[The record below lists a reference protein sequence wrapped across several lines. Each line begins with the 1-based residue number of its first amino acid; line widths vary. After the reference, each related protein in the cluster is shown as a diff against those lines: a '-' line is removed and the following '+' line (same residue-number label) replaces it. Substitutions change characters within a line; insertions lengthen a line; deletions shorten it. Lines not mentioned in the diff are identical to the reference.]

1 MPPVGYDCIRGWCTD
16 KNVEDAVFP
25 YVKCRLRP
33 NTWTIINLVAI
44 VPLLL
49 FLLYRKQ
56 STAVWIGFV
65 VLVCLNRTLDIVD
78 GAVARKCNMKS
89 KTGAILDI
97 FTDTVLAIGVFVTAL
112 VVSYRSNGHLN
123 SPLIFAALMTVLAS
137 NALSH
142 IMQIAKEAS
151 DARGRKLYTLE
162 SLIADNSLYVFIAL
176 MVSVKLI
183 VEHKLR

>member
-1 MPPVGYDCIRGWCTD
+1 
-16 KNVEDAVFP
+16 
-25 YVKCRLRP
+25 
-33 NTWTIINLVAI
+33 
-44 VPLLL
+44 
-49 FLLYRKQ
+49 
-56 STAVWIGFV
+56 
-65 VLVCLNRTLDIVD
+65 
-78 GAVARKCNMKS
+78 
-89 KTGAILDI
+89 LDI

-112 VVSYRSNGHLN
+112 VVSYRSNGHLK

-151 DARGRKLYTLE
+151 DARGRKLYTFE
-162 SLIADNSLYVFIAL
+162 SLIADNSLNVFIAL

>member
-1 MPPVGYDCIRGWCTD
+1 MPPAGYDCIRGWCTD
-16 KNVEDAVFP
+16 KNVEDTVFP

-49 FLLYRKQ
+49 FLLYKKQ

-65 VLVCLNRTLDIVD
+65 VLVCLNRTFDIVD
-78 GAVARKCNMKS
+78 GAVARRCNMKS

-97 FTDTVLAIGVFVTAL
+97 FTDMTLAIGVFATVL
-112 VVSYRSNGHLN
+112 VVSYRSGGHFK

-137 NALSH
+137 NAISH
-142 IMQIAKEAS
+142 IVQFAKETSNAE
-151 DARGRKLYTLE
+151 GRKLYTFE
-162 SLIADNSLYVFIAL
+162 SFIADNSLYVFIVL